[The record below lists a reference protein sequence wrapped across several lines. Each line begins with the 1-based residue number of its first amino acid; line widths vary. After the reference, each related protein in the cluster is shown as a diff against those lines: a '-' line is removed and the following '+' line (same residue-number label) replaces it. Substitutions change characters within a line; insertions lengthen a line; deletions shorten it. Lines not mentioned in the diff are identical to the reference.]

1 MVLISRELQSLLV
14 SNSSTVN
21 VNVNNMYGNEGQLQS
36 RVNSS
41 RDNLLRSYV
50 KRRALSIV
58 FSVIVL
64 MILVTTSLFT
74 DFGLNIGQAILDFLG
89 F

>member
-1 MVLISRELQSLLV
+1 MTLISRELQSLIGT
-14 SNSSTVN
+14 NSSTGKIQGN
-21 VNVNNMYGNEGQLQS
+21 VIKNYF
-36 RVNSS
+36 
-41 RDNLLRSYV
+41 

>member
-1 MVLISRELQSLLV
+1 MTLISRELQSLIGTN
-14 SNSSTVN
+14 SNTGKIQG
-21 VNVNNMYGNEGQLQS
+21 NMIKNYF
-36 RVNSS
+36 
-41 RDNLLRSYV
+41 

>member
-1 MVLISRELQSLLV
+1 MTLISRELQSLIGTN
-14 SNSSTVN
+14 SNTGKIQGN
-21 VNVNNMYGNEGQLQS
+21 VIKNYF
-36 RVNSS
+36 
-41 RDNLLRSYV
+41 